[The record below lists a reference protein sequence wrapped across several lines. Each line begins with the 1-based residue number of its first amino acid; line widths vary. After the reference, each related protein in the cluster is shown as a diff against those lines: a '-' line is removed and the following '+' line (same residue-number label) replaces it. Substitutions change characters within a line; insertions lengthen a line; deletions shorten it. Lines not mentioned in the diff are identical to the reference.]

1 MMQLLD
7 LNLLERL
14 ALWVLARSPRTSLVV
29 VKEMGSSAVFVA
41 ANPLDPAAAFVAEG
55 LREDVDD
62 LEPASMLLERLYHS
76 PSYGEV
82 E

>member
-1 MMQLLD
+1 MMHLLD

-29 VKEMGSSAVFVA
+29 VKEMGSPAMFVA
-41 ANPLDPAAAFVAEG
+41 ADPADEM
-55 LREDVDD
+55 LDS
-62 LEPASMLLERLYHS
+62 LEPTSMLLERLYHA
-76 PSYGEV
+76 PSYGEI

>member
-1 MMQLLD
+1 MTEQTD

-14 ALWVLARSPRTSLVV
+14 ALWVLARSPRVNLMVLADRADT
-29 VKEMGSSAVFVA
+29 
-41 ANPLDPAAAFVAEG
+41 P
-55 LREDVDD
+55 
-62 LEPASMLLERLYHS
+62 EPPSMLLERLYHA

>member
-1 MMQLLD
+1 MTEQPD

-14 ALWVLARSPRTSLVV
+14 ALWVLARSPRVSLMVT
-29 VKEMGSSAVFVA
+29 ADRA
-41 ANPLDPAAAFVAEG
+41 DPP
-55 LREDVDD
+55 
-62 LEPASMLLERLYHS
+62 EPPSMLFERLYHA

>member
-7 LNLLERL
+7 LTLLEKL

-29 VKEMGSSAVFVA
+29 VKELGSSAVFVA
-41 ANPLDPAAAFVAEG
+41 ANPIDPAAAFVAEG
-55 LREDVDD
+55 LRDDIEDP
-62 LEPASMLLERLYHS
+62 EPLSMALERLYHM
-76 PSYGEV
+76 PAHGEL

>member
-29 VKEMGSSAVFVA
+29 VKEMGSPAMFVVVDSADEM
-41 ANPLDPAAAFVAEG
+41 LDS
-55 LREDVDD
+55 
-62 LEPASMLLERLYHS
+62 LEPTSMLLERLYHA
-76 PSYGEV
+76 PSHGEL